1 MGATIARVPPTS
13 QAQLTPV
20 AGAVILDARGRVLLV
35 RRAKAPAAGTWS
47 LPGGRIEP
55 GETPEEAVVREIR
68 EETGLPTR
76 VLAPLGV
83 VEIAGEGM
91 RYAIHEFLLAVV
103 DPTLPARAGDDAS
116 EIRWV
121 PIDDLP
127 QVPVTPAVAMVVA
140 RAVAALR

>member
-1 MGATIARVPPTS
+1 
-13 QAQLTPV
+13 
-20 AGAVILDARGRVLLV
+20 VILDARRRVLLV
-35 RRAKAPAAGTWS
+35 RRAKAPAAGSWS

-76 VLAPLGV
+76 VLAPLGI
-83 VEIAGEGM
+83 VEIGSEGM

-103 DPTLPARAGDDAS
+103 DPNIPARAGDDAS

-121 PIDDLP
+121 PIEDLP